1 MAGVNH
7 AFVTGKSDGGDATL
21 VRPSNWNADHTIAAG
36 TISRTM
42 QDATGKG
49 WQFLGSATGAT
60 VTVGPIIWTGTFTQI
75 EFYYFIA
82 GYNGGTPVGRL
93 LVGGASI
100 STTGA
105 TNGSRLREG
114 VGTENTTAVSVPGMP
129 LAVTLTNIP
138 RNGKGWIDGASGS
151 LKRIRV
157 NGGNGA
163 PSVTTPMTLF
173 EGISAFSDLS
183 TNLPLQRA
191 QLTVYDTLVATAVS
205 AQTFTSGTY
214 LMVLGRNTD

>member
-1 MAGVNH
+1 MTITHTKVSAK
-7 AFVTGKSDGGDATL
+7 ADGGDATL
-21 VRPSNWNADHTIAAG
+21 VLPSDWNASHTIGSG
-36 TISRTM
+36 TVTRD
-42 QDATGKG
+42 QLEATGKG
-49 WQFLGSATGAT
+49 WQFLGTASGAT
-60 VTVGPIIWTGTFTQI
+60 TTVGPVVWTGTFRQI
-75 EFYYFIA
+75 EVWYLIE

-100 STTGA
+100 STTAA

-129 LAVTLTNIP
+129 LAVTLSNIP
-138 RNGKGWIDGASGS
+138 RGGKAFIDGRSGA

-157 NGGNGA
+157 NGENGT

-173 EGISAFSDLS
+173 EAIGAFSDLG

-191 QLTVYDTLVATAVS
+191 QLTVYDTLTATSVS
-205 AQTFTSGTY
+205 AQTFTANTY
-214 LMVLGRNTD
+214 LAVWGRNTD